1 MNQLCKVCG
10 EPAAGFHFGA
20 FTCEGCKSFFGRTY
34 NNLSQVH
41 ECKNGGQCVINKQNR
56 TSCKACRLRKCLVVG
71 MSKSGSRYGRR
82 SNWFKIHCLLQEQAA
97 QINNGLD
104 GGGGGGS
111 FPGAVA
117 GSLSLSPASMP
128 ALSPAK
134 SEDEAKGESPA
145 LSSPESCL
153 SETSI
158 DVEPRRTSSPK
169 DMSVVEGGGR
179 GAERFGEGGRRDL
192 AGAAGLSLYGLHPGL
207 SLLHASHLYS
217 RLYPPMLYSGIPP
230 SLLVP
235 PGVPRA
241 QPPSSPPKEAS
252 ASSPRMC
259 SPHALSPRHHSPR
272 PHSPPRPLTPPV
284 RPMSDYRSPL
294 APPLALHLGFPFAR
308 KRVADSPVE
317 EMRAASLSPQAWE
330 ATPAPEQE
338 APIDLSV
345 KRPRLLAPS
354 PGTPTPVSPPVS
366 PVLTAVPTS
375 TAPVDLTTKA

>member
-56 TSCKACRLRKCLVVG
+56 TSCKACRLRKCLMVG

-82 SNWFKIHCLLQEQAA
+82 SNWFKIHCLLQEQAS
-97 QINNGLD
+97 QLQGMD
-104 GGGGGGS
+104 GGGGCGGGA
-111 FPGAVA
+111 FPGAMA

-128 ALSPAK
+128 ALSPSK
-134 SEDEAKGESPA
+134 SEDEAKVESPV

-169 DMSVVEGGGR
+169 EMSTVEGMVRGDRYSEGGR
-179 GAERFGEGGRRDL
+179 GEGGRREIM
-192 AGAAGLSLYGLHPGL
+192 GAAGLSLYGIPGL

-217 RLYPPMLYSGIPP
+217 RLYPPMLYPGLAP
-230 SLLVP
+230 SLLMP
-235 PGVPRA
+235 PRA
-241 QPPSSPPKEAS
+241 LPPPSPPKELTL
-252 ASSPRMC
+252 SSPRSF
-259 SPHALSPRHHSPR
+259 SPGRHSPR
-272 PHSPPRPLTPPV
+272 PTSSPGRIPH
-284 RPMSDYRSPL
+284 DYPSPL
-294 APPLALHLGFPFAR
+294 PPPLALPLGFPYSSR
-308 KRVADSPVE
+308 KRLADSPIE
-317 EMRAASLSPQAWE
+317 EMRTSSLSPRAWE
-330 ATPAPEQE
+330 AAPAPEQD
-338 APIDLSV
+338 APIDLSI
-345 KRPRLLAPS
+345 KRQRLLPPPPS
-354 PGTPTPVSPPVS
+354 PATPVSPPVS
-366 PVLTAVPTS
+366 PVHTPVPTS